1 MRAMS
6 RLGKIYIVVGVAAL
20 SAVAI
25 ACGGNGASNNDQGM
39 SVTFLGLFNS
49 TNLSQAGGGGGGGA
63 GGITPGNQGCG
74 QLPSVFVG
82 GSFRLGEAE
91 PEPNNSTTDSNLSG
105 TNEAGSYVSV
115 VGVQNNLYGQVFRA
129 DRVYIDYY
137 IPGASAQPPSTSVPV
152 SLLAGPAESATS
164 TQGVGAGAGAGAGG
178 SGVRDPGIRRP
189 AYTSLPPALSNIC
202 NRALAQVTIV
212 PAAVRE
218 WLNFNR
224 DLTPEAPYK
233 MEVTIRVSGLTS
245 SGDRVDTNDGTFDFE
260 ILPET
265 LVVPTDG
272 LATPEATAAAS
283 TQVEQLSVDADSEHM
298 SNQAEDFVPPADNF
312 ETQSSYEGQE

>member
-6 RLGKIYIVVGVAAL
+6 RLGKIYIVAGVAAL
-20 SAVAI
+20 SVVAI

-49 TNLSQAGGGGGGGA
+49 TNLSEAGAGGGG

-137 IPGASAQPPSTSVPV
+137 IPGASTQPPSTSVPV
-152 SLLAGPAESATS
+152 SLLAGPAESAAS
-164 TQGVGAGAGAGAGG
+164 GVGAGAGGG
-178 SGVRDPGIRRP
+178 TTGTTVRDPGIRRP
-189 AYTSLPPALSNIC
+189 AYTSLPPSLANIC
-202 NRALAQVTIV
+202 NRALAQVTVV

-224 DLTPEAPYK
+224 DLTPEPPYK

-245 SGDRVDTNDGTFDFE
+245 AGDRLDTNDGTFDFE

-265 LVVPTDG
+265 FVLPTDG
-272 LATPEATAAAS
+272 LVTPEATAAAT
-283 TQVEQLSVDADSEHM
+283 TQVEQLGAQSDSE
-298 SNQAEDFVPPADNF
+298 QAVDQGEDFNPPADGF

>member
-1 MRAMS
+1 MKAMS
-6 RLGKIYIVVGVAAL
+6 RLGKIYIVVGVATL

-49 TNLSQAGGGGGGGA
+49 TNLSQAGGGGGGA

-91 PEPNNSTTDSNLSG
+91 PEPNNTTTDSNLSG
-105 TNEAGSYVSV
+105 TNEAGAYVSV

-129 DRVYIDYY
+129 DRVYVDYY

-152 SLLAGPAESATS
+152 SLLAGPAESAAS
-164 TQGVGAGAGAGAGG
+164 GIGGAGG
-178 SGVRDPGIRRP
+178 AGGNTGSTVRDPGIRRP

-202 NRALAQVTIV
+202 NRALAQVTVV

-245 SGDRVDTNDGTFDFE
+245 AGDRLDTNDGTFDFE

-265 LVVPTDG
+265 LVIPTDG
-272 LATPEATAAAS
+272 LATPEATAAAT
-283 TQVEQLSVDADSEHM
+283 TQVEQLSAESDTEETSD
-298 SNQAEDFVPPADNF
+298 QGEDFNPPADSF

>member
-1 MRAMS
+1 MRGISGFS
-6 RLGKIYIVVGVAAL
+6 RVNIIAGIVAL

-49 TNLSQAGGGGGGGA
+49 TNLSSAGGAGGGGGA
-63 GGITPGNQGCG
+63 ATQGCG
-74 QLPSVFVG
+74 QLPSVFIG
-82 GSFRLGEAE
+82 GSLRLGQAE
-91 PEPNNSTTDSNLSG
+91 PEPSNSSTSASASG
-105 TNEAGSYVSV
+105 TNEAGAYVSV
-115 VGVQNNLYGQVFRA
+115 VGVQNNLYGQFFRA

-152 SLLAGPAESATS
+152 SLLAGPAES
-164 TQGVGAGAGAGAGG
+164 GG
-178 SGVRDPGIRRP
+178 SGTGTTGSTTQAPGLRKP
-189 AYTSLPPALSNIC
+189 TYTSLPPTLASIC
-202 NRALAQVTIV
+202 NRALAQVTVV

-233 MEVTIRVSGLTS
+233 MEVTIRLSGLTS
-245 SGDRVDTNDGTFDFE
+245 GGNRLDTNDGTFDFE

-265 LVVPTDG
+265 FVVPTDG
-272 LATPEATAAAS
+272 VATPEATAAAA
-283 TQVEQLSVDADSEHM
+283 TQVEQLSSQDSTDASG
-298 SNQAEDFVPPADNF
+298 DFTAPADEF
-312 ETQSSYEGQE
+312 ETQSVYEGVE

>member
-1 MRAMS
+1 MS
-6 RLGKIYIVVGVAAL
+6 RLGKIYVVAGVAAL

-49 TNLSQAGGGGGGGA
+49 TNLAQAGAGGGA

-82 GSFRLGEAE
+82 GSFRLGEAQ
-91 PEPNNSTTDSNLSG
+91 PEPNNSTTETNLSG
-105 TNEAGSYVSV
+105 TNESGAYVSV
-115 VGVQNNLYGQVFRA
+115 IGVQNNLYGQVFRA

-152 SLLAGPAESATS
+152 SLLAGPAESAT
-164 TQGVGAGAGAGAGG
+164 TVQGGGAGG
-178 SGVRDPGIRRP
+178 TTGSTLRDPGIRRP
-189 AYTSLPPALSNIC
+189 AYTSLPPALANIC
-202 NRALAQVTIV
+202 NRALAQVTVV

-245 SGDRVDTNDGTFDFE
+245 SGNRVDTNDGTFDFE

-265 LVVPTDG
+265 FVVPTDG
-272 LATPEATAAAS
+272 LATPEATPQDTTS
-283 TQVEQLSVDADSEHM
+283 TVTQVEQLGAQSEAEQTDNQTADF
-298 SNQAEDFVPPADNF
+298 NPPAEEF

>member
-1 MRAMS
+1 
-6 RLGKIYIVVGVAAL
+6 
-20 SAVAI
+20 
-25 ACGGNGASNNDQGM
+25 
-39 SVTFLGLFNS
+39 
-49 TNLSQAGGGGGGGA
+49 
-63 GGITPGNQGCG
+63 
-74 QLPSVFVG
+74 
-82 GSFRLGEAE
+82 
-91 PEPNNSTTDSNLSG
+91 
-105 TNEAGSYVSV
+105 
-115 VGVQNNLYGQVFRA
+115 
-129 DRVYIDYY
+129 
-137 IPGASAQPPSTSVPV
+137 
-152 SLLAGPAESATS
+152 
-164 TQGVGAGAGAGAGG
+164 
-178 SGVRDPGIRRP
+178 
-189 AYTSLPPALSNIC
+189 
-202 NRALAQVTIV
+202 VTIV

>member
-1 MRAMS
+1 MS
-6 RLGKIYIVVGVAAL
+6 RLGKIYVVAGVAAL

-49 TNLSQAGGGGGGGA
+49 TNLSDAAGGGGGGM
-63 GGITPGNQGCG
+63 TPGNQGCG
-74 QLPSVFVG
+74 QLPSVFIG

-91 PEPNNSTTDSNLSG
+91 PEPNNSTTDTNLSG
-105 TNEAGSYVSV
+105 TNEAGAYVSV

-152 SLLAGPAESATS
+152 SLLAGPAESAAS
-164 TQGVGAGAGAGAGG
+164 NVGAGGGATG
-178 SGVRDPGIRRP
+178 STVRDPGIRRP
-189 AYTSLPPALSNIC
+189 AYTSLPPSLANIC
-202 NRALAQVTIV
+202 NRALAQVTVV

-224 DLTPEAPYK
+224 DRTPEAPYK

-245 SGDRVDTNDGTFDFE
+245 SGDRLDTNDGTFDFE

-265 LVVPTDG
+265 FIVPTDG
-272 LATPEATAAAS
+272 MATPATTPADTTS
-283 TQVEQLSVDADSEHM
+283 TVTQVEQLGARSNSEQ
-298 SNQAEDFVPPADNF
+298 SDDQGEDFNPPAEGF
-312 ETQSSYEGQE
+312 ETQSSYEGQEE

>member
-1 MRAMS
+1 MRQMS
-6 RLGKIYIVVGVAAL
+6 RFGKIYIGAGIAIL

-49 TNLSQAGGGGGGGA
+49 TNLSNAGGGGGGA
-63 GGITPGNQGCG
+63 GGLTPGNQGCG
-74 QLPSVFVG
+74 QLPSVFIG
-82 GSFRLGEAE
+82 GSLRLGQAE
-91 PEPNNSTTDSNLSG
+91 PEPSNSTTDSNLSG

-152 SLLAGPAESATS
+152 SLLAGPAESASGGQVT
-164 TQGVGAGAGAGAGG
+164 GGGGAGG
-178 SGVRDPGIRRP
+178 AGGGTLRDPGIRRP
-189 AYTSLPPALSNIC
+189 AYTSLPPSLANIC
-202 NRALAQVTIV
+202 NRALAQVTVV

-245 SGDRVDTNDGTFDFE
+245 GGDRLDTNDGTFDFE

-265 LVVPTDG
+265 LIVPTDG

-283 TQVEQLSVDADSEHM
+283 VSVEQLSAN
-298 SNQAEDFVPPADNF
+298 SNSAEGLDQSSDFTPPGDDF
-312 ETQSSYEGQE
+312 ETQSSYEGDG